1 MTKIGYIKLLK
12 SLSWQGKSF
21 LCFWVHL
28 HAMAEFYIFRTQC
41 VLECGCLHFHFNQ
54 RDYFFIFADGNTETP
69 GQNRAGLCGL
79 LHLLL
84 VSKSHPLHVQVFQ
97 L

>member
-1 MTKIGYIKLLK
+1 MTKIGCIKLVK
-12 SLSWQGKSF
+12 SLSWQGKSL
-21 LCFWVHL
+21 LCFWMHL
-28 HAMAEFYIFRTQC
+28 HAMLSFTSFEPQY
-41 VLECGCLHFHFNQ
+41 VLECGCLHFPFNQ
-54 RDYFFIFADGNTETP
+54 RDCFLIFADGNTETP